1 MKTLGIDM
9 GGTATRWVLR
19 DAQGVIA
26 RGQVMGA
33 NGAEDPAR
41 RAAFEQ
47 ALRAIDHGGAP
58 AAVLGV
64 TGSGLVPDGA
74 LTTLAQAALGIKTVR
89 VINDMELSWRA
100 AFGAGPGSLKRG
112 HLVLAGTGSVGMSVD
127 ARGQITAVGG
137 RGTLVDDGGSGAWIA
152 LRAVDG
158 LCRQWDETGE
168 APGPLAD
175 AIAGVVGAYGWDA
188 LRRFLYGTDRGGL
201 AALAPAVAQ
210 AARAGCP
217 LSLAVLTQ
225 AGLEL
230 ARLAQVLVT
239 RCGPAPVK
247 VTGGAL
253 ALHPVILD
261 SLCAAVPDLAVTR
274 VDLDAAD
281 TAATLARDLLR

>member
-19 DAQGVIA
+19 DAQGVVA

-41 RAAFEQ
+41 RAAFDQ
-47 ALRAIDHGGAP
+47 ALRAIDHGGAQ

-64 TGSGLVPDGA
+64 TGSGLAPDGA
-74 LTTLAQAALGIKTVR
+74 LTALAQTALGIETVR

-100 AFGAGPGSLKRG
+100 AFGAGPGY
-112 HLVLAGTGSVGMSVD
+112 LVLAGTGSVGMSVD
-127 ARGQITAVGG
+127 AQGQITAVGG

-175 AIAGVVGAYGWDA
+175 AIAGVVGAPGWDA
-188 LRRFLYGTDRGGL
+188 LRRFLYGTDRGGV

-261 SLCAAVPDLAVTR
+261 SLCAAVPDLAITR